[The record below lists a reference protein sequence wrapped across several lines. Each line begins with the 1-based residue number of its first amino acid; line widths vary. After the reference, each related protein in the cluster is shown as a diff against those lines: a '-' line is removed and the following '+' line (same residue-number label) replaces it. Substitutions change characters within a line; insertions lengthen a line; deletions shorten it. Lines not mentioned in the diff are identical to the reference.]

1 MTLRTRTR
9 IRRRGAATVEFAVV
23 AVVLAGLIA
32 GAIELTRVIQVKSYL
47 ADAVRS
53 GGRQAA
59 QPGATSAQVSSAVG
73 TILANDGLAG
83 TPTVTVLVNG
93 VAADASTALRGDKI
107 TLTVSIP
114 VGDSTWITPSYFT
127 KTSTLSE
134 TLIVM
139 HH

>member
-1 MTLRTRTR
+1 MTPRTRTR